1 MLFTIKACGQVSA
14 SSTIAADEKYSQ
26 VKIILHCPGHGS
38 QPGREDY
45 FFLQMRDL
53 K

>member
-1 MLFTIKACGQVSA
+1 MLFTIKARGQVNA

-26 VKIILHCPGHGS
+26 RRSYCVAQDMAPS
-38 QPGREDY
+38 QVEKK
-45 FFLQMRDL
+45 FLLQMWDL